1 MKKLAVICLIVGSCL
16 PALAQKEI
24 KAIETAVRIN
34 TELSRTISQQL
45 SKAEQSAAVL
55 ANTVQTLIPLQITE
69 ASPSLQTKMAV
80 LLESM
85 QGREIATGKLLRSTY
100 MRYQEAD
107 LVLNDYLER
116 INQAENTSFLYRGM
130 HVNDLQDVQQI
141 LAQGMLVNQT
151 GYNSI
156 YMSANF
162 AVARHYAKLEEGI
175 PVVVMIKK
183 DDIAGSLRPGNLPN
197 FYAEKD
203 IPPQAIFGVFVL
215 LDINGTPGWYRV
227 LWQNKLI
234 FTPLT
239 NDTVKPAAKSQAYI
253 QITNMPGEPTV
264 KLGGAVD
271 NAPAVLSARV
281 LPSVDRWDIISPTDP
296 VGAYTGQI
304 FLPKDILENK
314 ESFYRGMRLEK
325 LDDVKNLLINGL
337 EAHRTNYH
345 GDIYASLMP
354 SIALGHAIMAGENL
368 SVLVQIPATDKLRSY
383 APEAFPTD
391 DRYAAKAFQTGE
403 VCIFR
408 RDVPASFISNIWV
421 FLEVNG
427 TPGWYKATLENGE
440 LIFTP
445 VPAAYLKK
453 KN

>member
-1 MKKLAVICLIVGSCL
+1 MKKIVTVILVCFCFSPVF
-16 PALAQKEI
+16 AQGEK
-24 KAIETAVRIN
+24 TA
-34 TELSRTISQQL
+34 
-45 SKAEQSAAVL
+45 A
-55 ANTVQTLIPLQITE
+55 
-69 ASPSLQTKMAV
+69 
-80 LLESM
+80 
-85 QGREIATGKLLRSTY
+85 EIATGKVGTEIARQVQAGASQAARAEQAVRFMDVGTALRYTDNAMQLSELEAA
-100 MRYQEAD
+100 RVPEVAD
-107 LVLNDYLER
+107 LSAASNVQNTLENASKESLHLQEKLANLKRVIWKKRATELFSPSAPR
-116 INQAENTSFLYRGM
+116 I
-130 HVNDLQDVQQI
+130 
-141 LAQGMLVNQT
+141 
-151 GYNSI
+151 
-156 YMSANF
+156 
-162 AVARHYAKLEEGI
+162 K
-175 PVVVMIKK
+175 
-183 DDIAGSLRPGNLPN
+183 
-197 FYAEKD
+197 
-203 IPPQAIFGVFVL
+203 
-215 LDINGTPGWYRV
+215 
-227 LWQNKLI
+227 
-234 FTPLT
+234 
-239 NDTVKPAAKSQAYI
+239 
-253 QITNMPGEPTV
+253 ITNMPGEPTV

-271 NAPAVLSARV
+271 NAPAVLSARL
-281 LPSVDRWDIISPTDP
+281 LPSVDRWNIINPTDP
-296 VGAYTGQI
+296 VGVYTEQI

-354 SIALGHAIMAGENL
+354 SIALWHAIMAGKNL

-427 TPGWYKATLENGE
+427 NPGWYKATLENDE